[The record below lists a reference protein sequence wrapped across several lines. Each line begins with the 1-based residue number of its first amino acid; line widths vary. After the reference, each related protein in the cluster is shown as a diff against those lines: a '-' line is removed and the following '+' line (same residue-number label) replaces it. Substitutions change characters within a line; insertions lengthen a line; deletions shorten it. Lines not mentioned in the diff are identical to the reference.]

1 MILSELTAYL
11 TEQKRV
17 ALLDLSR
24 RFDSEPDAL
33 RAMLAILERK
43 GRVRKLPS
51 GTACGGGCSK
61 CDPASIEI
69 YEWVGAGSSN
79 TRTEDISR

>member
-11 TEQKRV
+11 AEQKRV

-43 GRVRKLPS
+43 GRVRKLAS
-51 GTACGGGCSK
+51 GTTCGGCSK